1 MRYLSAL
8 PVTAWLFLFDT
19 SSAHAYLDP
28 GTGSMIL
35 QIILGGVAGLMVALR
50 LYWHRILAVLGI
62 KSKAIPERIS
72 TEKQVPSNDRD
83 DSAGHSIP

>member
-8 PVTAWLFLFDT
+8 PVTVWLFLFGT

-50 LYWHRILAVLGI
+50 LYWHRILSVLGI
-62 KSKAIPERIS
+62 RREPIPEPIGA
-72 TEKQVPSNDRD
+72 EAQAPNDNRD
-83 DSAGHSIP
+83 DRRS

>member
-1 MRYLSAL
+1 MKYLSAL
-8 PVTAWLFLFDT
+8 PITVWLFLFGT

-50 LYWHRILAVLGI
+50 LYWYRILSVLGI
-62 KSKAIPERIS
+62 RREAIPEQIN
-72 TEKQVPSNDRD
+72 TEAQASSDNCDDRR
-83 DSAGHSIP
+83 S